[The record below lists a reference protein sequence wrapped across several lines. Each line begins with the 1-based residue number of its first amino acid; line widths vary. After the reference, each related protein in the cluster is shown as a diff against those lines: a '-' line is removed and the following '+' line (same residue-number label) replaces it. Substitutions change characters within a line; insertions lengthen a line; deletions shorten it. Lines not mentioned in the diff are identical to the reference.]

1 MLLLLLL
8 EEVSLNTKLGL
19 CILPEE
25 GLQLCLW
32 CGHLLGSPK
41 VHEGPGCQRLARG
54 WQLSWHKVRGP
65 QVRGTCRWGA
75 TGSGQEGGRG
85 LVAGVGNSHP
95 KVLWRLLRRCWRNL
109 CYARIEGHGH
119 CGRPHGLWG
128 SPVRW
133 VLQVRH
139 RRSVVARITSVV
151 LERLWLVVPGNM
163 LNFFLAMVVVLRQQC
178 VIVGWP
184 PSNVIIG

>member
-85 LVAGVGNSHP
+85 LVAGVGNS
-95 KVLWRLLRRCWRNL
+95 
-109 CYARIEGHGH
+109 
-119 CGRPHGLWG
+119 LWG
-128 SPVRW
+128 DAKEETKNQGP
-133 VLQVRH
+133 LQEQGEVFPNC
-139 RRSVVARITSVV
+139 
-151 LERLWLVVPGNM
+151 E
-163 LNFFLAMVVVLRQQC
+163 
-178 VIVGWP
+178 
-184 PSNVIIG
+184 